1 MPDFQLLYRFHQRG
15 LGLRHRITTCQESLD
30 QRTRTFDVDNWR
42 LENMGIDAEWYRF
55 NANTEIPKIRD
66 ALVFGSAKFL
76 LGR

>member
-1 MPDFQLLYRFHQRG
+1 
-15 LGLRHRITTCQESLD
+15 LD